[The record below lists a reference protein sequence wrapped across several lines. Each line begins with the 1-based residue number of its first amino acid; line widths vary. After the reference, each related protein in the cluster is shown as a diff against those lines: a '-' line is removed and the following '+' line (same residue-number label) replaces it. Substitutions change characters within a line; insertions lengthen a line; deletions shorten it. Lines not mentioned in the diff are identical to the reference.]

1 MAGLLGA
8 LGVDWKLLLAQGV
21 NFFVVLLV
29 LTIFVYRPLLRIMV
43 ERRKRI
49 EEGLRGAD
57 EAEKRLQEIDTLKR
71 ETLTKAEKEALM
83 LVSKAEEEARGRGS
97 ELVGAAE
104 RKASEVLA
112 EAAKTAERK
121 KQEELDVLLKEA
133 SAIVKAALV
142 KTVELDPTKVD
153 EALIRRATDAV
164 RAESVL

>member
-1 MAGLLGA
+1 
-8 LGVDWKLLLAQGV
+8 
-21 NFFVVLLV
+21 
-29 LTIFVYRPLLRIMV
+29 
-43 ERRKRI
+43 
-49 EEGLRGAD
+49 
-57 EAEKRLQEIDTLKR
+57 
-71 ETLTKAEKEALM
+71 
-83 LVSKAEEEARGRGS
+83 
-97 ELVGAAE
+97 LVGAAE